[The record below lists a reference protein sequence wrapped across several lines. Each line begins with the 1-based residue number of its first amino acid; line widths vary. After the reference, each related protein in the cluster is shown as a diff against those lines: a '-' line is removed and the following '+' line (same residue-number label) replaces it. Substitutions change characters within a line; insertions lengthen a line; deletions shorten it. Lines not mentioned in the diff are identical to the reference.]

1 MNGDRS
7 SVKNILILY
16 RNILKVANKFPSI
29 KRQNLVSEIKNCDNI
44 YIYIYISYIY
54 FICFNLLL
62 ILVNFEHFKH
72 LESIQPKLVI

>member
-29 KRQNLVSEIKNCDNI
+29 KKQNLVSEIKNCDNI
-44 YIYIYISYIY
+44 YIYIYIYSINILFVLIY
-54 FICFNLLL
+54 
-62 ILVNFEHFKH
+62 
-72 LESIQPKLVI
+72 S